1 MTATRSPVSSS
12 VLPTVRAAERSWQRR
27 LVRLAGLLCCLSLL
41 AAAGC
46 SSAPKKRNP
55 VTVEV
60 VVTADSRL
68 NPDINLRPSPAV
80 VTVLK
85 LKRAAPFMTA
95 DYFTLADETK
105 GDLDGVVVLKD
116 PFPIQPGATV
126 KKSYTFDADEDAIG
140 VMVGFRDMENS
151 VWRAALDLPPQRKKW
166 IKLPEFL
173 KSGKPTVEYKV
184 TLEERKVT
192 LVGPPL
198 KKK

>member
-1 MTATRSPVSSS
+1 MTATRSLASSS
-12 VLPTVRAAERSWQRR
+12 ALRP
-27 LVRLAGLLCCLSLL
+27 LARFIALLCCLSLL
-41 AAAGC
+41 AALGAC

-60 VVTADSRL
+60 VVTADSKL

-116 PFPIQPGATV
+116 PFPVQPGATV

-184 TLEERKVT
+184 NLEERKVT
-192 LVGPPL
+192 LVGPPI
-198 KKK
+198 KK

>member
-1 MTATRSPVSSS
+1 MTANRSPASSS
-12 VLPTVRAAERSWQRR
+12 TPLSASA
-27 LVRLAGLLCCLSLL
+27 LVRLAGLLCCLLL
-41 AAAGC
+41 LGALGAC

-60 VVTADSRL
+60 VVTADSKL

-116 PFPIQPGATV
+116 PFPVQPGATV

-184 TLEERKVT
+184 NLQERKVT
-192 LVGPPL
+192 LEGPPL

>member
-1 MTATRSPVSSS
+1 MTANRSP
-12 VLPTVRAAERSWQRR
+12 LLRPLRLRR
-27 LVRLAGLLCCLSLL
+27 LARQTALL
-41 AAAGC
+41 ACLLLLALLGAC

-60 VVTADSRL
+60 VVTASSKL
-68 NPDINLRPSPAV
+68 NPDMNQRPSPAV

-85 LKRAAPFMTA
+85 LKRAAPFLDA

-105 GDLDGVVVLKD
+105 GSLDGVVVLRD

-140 VMVGFRDMENS
+140 VMVGYRDMENS

-184 TLEERKVT
+184 TLEERKVSV
-192 LVGPPL
+192 VGPPL
-198 KKK
+198 KKD

>member
-12 VLPTVRAAERSWQRR
+12 VLQTVRSADRSWQRR
-27 LVRLAGLLCCLSLL
+27 LVRLAGLLCCASLL

>member
-1 MTATRSPVSSS
+1 MLLSP
-12 VLPTVRAAERSWQRR
+12 R
-27 LVRLAGLLCCLSLL
+27 LRPDSRQVGLLLCLSLL
-41 AAAGC
+41 ALLGAC

-60 VVTADSRL
+60 VVTADARL
-68 NPDINLRPSPAV
+68 NPDMNQRPSPAV

-85 LKRAAPFMTA
+85 LKRAAPFLDA

-105 GDLDGVVVLKD
+105 GSLDGVVVLRD
-116 PFPIQPGATV
+116 PFPIQPGAAV

-140 VMVGFRDMENS
+140 VMVGYRDMENS

>member
-1 MTATRSPVSSS
+1 MNANRSLMPS
-12 VLPTVRAAERSWQRR
+12 PR
-27 LVRLAGLLCCLSLL
+27 LHRFARQAGLLICLSLL
-41 AAAGC
+41 ALLGAC

-60 VVTADSRL
+60 VVTANSRL
-68 NPDINLRPSPAV
+68 NPDMNQRPSPAV

-85 LKRAAPFMTA
+85 LKRAAPFMDA

-105 GDLDGVVVLKD
+105 SSLDGVVVLRD

-140 VMVGFRDMENS
+140 VMVGYRDMENS

-173 KSGKPTVEYKV
+173 KSGKPTVEYTV
-184 TLEERKVT
+184 NLEERKVT

>member
-12 VLPTVRAAERSWQRR
+12 VLQTVRAADHSWQRR
-27 LVRLAGLLCCLSLL
+27 LVRLAGLLCCVSLL
-41 AAAGC
+41 VAAGC

>member
-1 MTATRSPVSSS
+1 MTANRSPM
-12 VLPTVRAAERSWQRR
+12 PRSPR
-27 LVRLAGLLCCLSLL
+27 LRPATRQVGLLLCLSLL
-41 AAAGC
+41 ALLGAC

-60 VVTADSRL
+60 VVTANARL
-68 NPDINLRPSPAV
+68 NPDMNQRPSPAV

-85 LKRAAPFMTA
+85 LKRAAPFLDA

-105 GDLDGVVVLKD
+105 GTLDGVVVLRD

-140 VMVGFRDMENS
+140 VMVGYRDMENS

>member
-1 MTATRSPVSSS
+1 MTANRSPLLRS
-12 VLPTVRAAERSWQRR
+12 LRLRRFARQAA
-27 LVRLAGLLCCLSLL
+27 LLACLLSLAL
-41 AAAGC
+41 LGAC

-60 VVTADSRL
+60 VVTASSKL
-68 NPDINLRPSPAV
+68 NPDMNQRPSPAV

-85 LKRAAPFMTA
+85 LKRAAPFLDA

-105 GDLDGVVVLKD
+105 GSLDGVVVLRD

-126 KKSYTFDADEDAIG
+126 RKSYTFDADEDAIG
-140 VMVGFRDMENS
+140 VMVGYRDMENS

-173 KSGKPTVEYKV
+173 KSGKPTVEYTV
-184 TLEERKVT
+184 NLEERKVT

-198 KKK
+198 KKN

>member
-1 MTATRSPVSSS
+1 MTANRLPLLRSPR
-12 VLPTVRAAERSWQRR
+12 LRRFARQAA
-27 LVRLAGLLCCLSLL
+27 LLACLLSLAL
-41 AAAGC
+41 LGAC

-60 VVTADSRL
+60 VVTASSKL
-68 NPDINLRPSPAV
+68 NPDMNQRPSPAV

-85 LKRAAPFMTA
+85 LKRAAPFLDA

-105 GDLDGVVVLKD
+105 GSLDGVVVLRD

-126 KKSYTFDADEDAIG
+126 RKSYTFDADEDAIG
-140 VMVGFRDMENS
+140 VMVGYRDMENS

-173 KSGKPTVEYKV
+173 KSGKPTVEYTV
-184 TLEERKVT
+184 NLEERKVT

-198 KKK
+198 KKN

>member
-1 MTATRSPVSSS
+1 MTAIRSLASPST
-12 VLPTVRAAERSWQRR
+12 LRP
-27 LVRLAGLLCCLSLL
+27 LVRFAGLLCCLSLL
-41 AAAGC
+41 AALGAC

-60 VVTADSRL
+60 VVTADTRL

-116 PFPIQPGATV
+116 PFPVQPGATV

-184 TLEERKVT
+184 NLEERKVT

>member
-1 MTATRSPVSSS
+1 MTANRPLSS
-12 VLPTVRAAERSWQRR
+12 LFRH
-27 LVRLAGLLCCLSLL
+27 LSLL
-41 AAAGC
+41 SCLLLLGLLGAC

-60 VVTADSRL
+60 TVTANSKL
-68 NPDINLRPSPAV
+68 NPDINLRPSPAQ

-85 LKRAAPFMTA
+85 LKRAAPFMQA

-116 PFPIQPGATV
+116 PFVVQPGATV

-140 VMVGFRDMENS
+140 VMVGYRDMENS

-184 TLEERKVT
+184 QLDERKVT
-192 LVGPPL
+192 VTGPPL
-198 KKK
+198 KTK

>member
-1 MTATRSPVSSS
+1 MTATRSPVSPLTFQASR
-12 VLPTVRAAERSWQRR
+12 VADRAWALS
-27 LVRLAGLLCCLSLL
+27 LVRCLGLLFCVSLL
-41 AAAGC
+41 ALQGC

-60 VVTADSRL
+60 VVTAGSKL

-116 PFPIQPGATV
+116 PFPVQPGATV

-184 TLEERKVT
+184 NLDERKVT
-192 LVGPPL
+192 LSGPPL
-198 KKK
+198 KK

>member
-1 MTATRSPVSSS
+1 MTANRSPLLRSPR
-12 VLPTVRAAERSWQRR
+12 LRRFARQAA
-27 LVRLAGLLCCLSLL
+27 LLACLLSLAL
-41 AAAGC
+41 LGAC

-60 VVTADSRL
+60 VVTASSKL
-68 NPDINLRPSPAV
+68 NPDMNQRPSPAV

-85 LKRAAPFMTA
+85 LKRAAPFLDA

-105 GDLDGVVVLKD
+105 GSLDGVVVLRD

-126 KKSYTFDADEDAIG
+126 RKSYTFDADEDAIG
-140 VMVGFRDMENS
+140 VMVGYRDMENS

-173 KSGKPTVEYKV
+173 KSGKPTVEYTV
-184 TLEERKVT
+184 NLEERKVT

-198 KKK
+198 KKN